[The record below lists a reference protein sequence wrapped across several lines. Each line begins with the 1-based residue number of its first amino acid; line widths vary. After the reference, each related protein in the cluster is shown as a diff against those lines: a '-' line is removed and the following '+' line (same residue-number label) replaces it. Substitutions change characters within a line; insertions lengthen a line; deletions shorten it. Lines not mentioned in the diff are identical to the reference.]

1 MLPYRQAARSGRFAG
16 YQGPSTRKA
25 AEVVTKYMI
34 VDMYAKPYQV
44 CPPRKPSSGRTR
56 NCSRSTALEEVVVPQ
71 RKL

>member
-1 MLPYRQAARSGRFAG
+1 MRPYRQAARSGRFAG

-34 VDMYAKPYQV
+34 VDMYAKPYKA
-44 CPPRKPSSGRTR
+44 CPPRKPQVDAR
-56 NCSRSTALEEVVVPQ
+56 NCSRSTALAEVVLPQ